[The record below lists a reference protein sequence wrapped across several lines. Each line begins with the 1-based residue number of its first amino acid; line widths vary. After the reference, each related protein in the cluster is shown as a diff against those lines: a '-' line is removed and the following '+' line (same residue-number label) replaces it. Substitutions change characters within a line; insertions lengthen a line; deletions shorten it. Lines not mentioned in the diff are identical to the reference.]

1 MSDQV
6 VFALIGLTVLA
17 LVAMTA
23 AAFLYVPPTLADEDE
38 EEESMERRVA

>member
-17 LVAMTA
+17 LVALTS

-38 EEESMERRVA
+38 EDEAMERRIA